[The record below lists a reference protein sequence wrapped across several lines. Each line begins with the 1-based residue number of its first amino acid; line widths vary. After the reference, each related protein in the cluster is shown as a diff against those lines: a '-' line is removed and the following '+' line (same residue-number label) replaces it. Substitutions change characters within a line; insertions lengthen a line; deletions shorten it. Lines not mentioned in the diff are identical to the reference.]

1 MLQRQK
7 ALEEK
12 NRAIELEAMHRERRE
27 QIELSQRKLL
37 EDKHDESLCKEA
49 WRKSKYDTAQQVAA
63 LQLEHHARQAIEK
76 EKLRLNALKGRESRY
91 NLQSEMRRLDAEQ
104 RSKSVMMTLTEQQ
117 NARGEQEA
125 QKQLQDMERHKA
137 FLNSLK
143 EHRMN
148 LSLRGKQKQIE
159 IMRKKSLVRKQVA
172 DRIDEVMDKAE
183 KKMSYFLHSQLDKQR
198 QDEEALKLRQEEA
211 KNEQKRLFVQLQ
223 AEKRKEQLL
232 ERIAE
237 DELRSKRA
245 AERKANEDMIN
256 AEKLL
261 IRQEEI
267 QKAQERLHKIEQHRV
282 EMMHEKMELDNQRM
296 EQIREDRQS
305 EMDMVRR
312 IKQATLLK
320 QHELKEFLGG
330 DVSKKRNIQNN
341 ILSPLLN
348 AQRNFSAPHS
358 SQSFENSKSPPGRDE
373 YADDFE

>member
-1 MLQRQK
+1 M
-7 ALEEK
+7 
-12 NRAIELEAMHRERRE
+12 
-27 QIELSQRKLL
+27 
-37 EDKHDESLCKEA
+37 
-49 WRKSKYDTAQQVAA
+49 
-63 LQLEHHARQAIEK
+63 
-76 EKLRLNALKGRESRY
+76 
-91 NLQSEMRRLDAEQ
+91 QSEMRRLDAEQ

-223 AEKRKEQLL
+223 AEKRKEPLL

-267 QKAQERLHKIEQHRV
+267 QKAQERLHKIEQHRM

-312 IKQATLLK
+312 IKQVFDIADN
-320 QHELKEFLGG
+320 H
-330 DVSKKRNIQNN
+330 DYNH
-341 ILSPLLN
+341 
-348 AQRNFSAPHS
+348 QRC
-358 SQSFENSKSPPGRDE
+358 
-373 YADDFE
+373 